1 MEPFAREGGLR
12 AAVRVCPLVG
22 ADFVFRMGRVLQD
35 IVGRVGLSGFDFLD
49 FIPDAFQ
56 RIDEAV
62 EFGFAFRLGRLDHQR
77 AVNREGER
85 RGVVAE
91 VHQALGDIVLVDAR
105 LFLHLAAFENQLVAD
120 APFRAGIDNS
130 VSVFEASRQVVGIQD
145 GHFCIHRQTFCPAEA
160 DISVG
165 NWQDTRAAERSGRNG
180 IQIAAHRLRM
190 LRQERE
196 EVLGDANRANAGTAT
211 AVRRREGLVQVQVA
225 EVGADGARIRQANLR
240 IHVRTVH
247 VELTTAVVDDVAHFL
262 DVFLE
267 DAVGRGVSNHAG
279 SQIVLVGFCLGAE
292 VLEVDV
298 AVVVAFD
305 GNGCEAAL
313 DGARRICPVC
323 RGGEEDDVAVSLSD
337 IFQISA
343 DDAQTGVFAGGTG
356 VRLER
361 AAREAGDFAQ
371 VRR

>member
-1 MEPFAREGGLR
+1 M
-12 AAVRVCPLVG
+12 
-22 ADFVFRMGRVLQD
+22 ADV
-35 IVGRVGLSGFDFLD
+35 
-49 FIPDAFQ
+49 
-56 RIDEAV
+56 
-62 EFGFAFRLGRLDHQR
+62 
-77 AVNREGER
+77 
-85 RGVVAE
+85 
-91 VHQALGDIVLVDAR
+91 
-105 LFLHLAAFENQLVAD
+105 
-120 APFRAGIDNS
+120 PFRAGINNS
-130 VSVFEASRQVVGIQD
+130 VGVFEAGCQVVGIQN
-145 GHFCIHRQTFCPAEA
+145 GHFRIHRQTFCPAEA

-165 NWQDTRAAERSGRNG
+165 NRQDACAAERSSGYG
-180 IQIAAHRLRM
+180 IQVAAHYLRM
-190 LRQERE
+190 LRQERK
-196 EVLGDANRANAGTAT
+196 EVLGDADRTYAGTAT
-211 AVRRREGLVQVQVA
+211 AVRRREGLVQVQMA
-225 EVGADGARIRQANLR
+225 EVGADGARICQAYLR
-240 IHVRTVH
+240 IHVRAVH
-247 VELTTAVVDDVAHFL
+247 VELTAAVVDDFAHFL

-313 DGARRICPVC
+313 DGARRVCPVC

-343 DDAQTGVFAGGTG
+343 DDAQTGVFACGTG